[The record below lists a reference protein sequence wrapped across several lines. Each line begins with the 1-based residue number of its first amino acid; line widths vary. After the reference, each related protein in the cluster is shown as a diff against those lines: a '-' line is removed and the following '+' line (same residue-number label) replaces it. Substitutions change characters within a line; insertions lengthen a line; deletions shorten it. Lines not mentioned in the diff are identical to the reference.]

1 LTSSACLRQVRP
13 LFPKLTDQ
21 LLLLCINTDH
31 GPSSADKALF
41 LASDILELLISFR
54 APKPALLPLIGFQGE
69 VHILEQAGNRVGTG
83 SMTLIH
89 KLLAQLAQATANPL
103 LLGHGVTRYLVC
115 DKPLQCRDNGWIC
128 FFYQLASSTEST
140 NSVSFRDV
148 RSGDGD
154 GCGSRVRAFRIF
166 QSISGSL
173 HNFGRSRSR

>member
-1 LTSSACLRQVRP
+1 

-115 DKPLQCRDNGWIC
+115 EQSLQRWFDSWV
-128 FFYQLASSTEST
+128 FFLYQLASPTRPT
-140 NSVSFRDV
+140 YSVPL
-148 RSGDGD
+148 
-154 GCGSRVRAFRIF
+154 RAVLPAGAV
-166 QSISGSL
+166 SCA
-173 HNFGRSRSR
+173 GRA